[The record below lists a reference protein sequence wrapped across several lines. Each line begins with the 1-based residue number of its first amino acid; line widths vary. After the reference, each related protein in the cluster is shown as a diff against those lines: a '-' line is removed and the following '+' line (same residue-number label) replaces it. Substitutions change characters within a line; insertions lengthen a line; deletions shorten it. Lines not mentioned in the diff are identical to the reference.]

1 MALAAGHGRRGATA
15 QADQHGR
22 AAQDNQV
29 CARAVVA
36 LGDMFFADIAVT
48 AGNHDGLVVPA
59 HLVAPHAG
67 DGHLK
72 TAEVTA
78 DIGAAEFVVEG
89 GAADRP
95 LQHDVQGGHDP
106 PGPAVVPLPGLRQ
119 AGNVQVGHGK
129 PRQPHFRLGAPAHR
143 TLVANLAA
151 GAGAGA
157 GIRRD
162 RRGVVVGF
170 HFHQQVNVFH
180 RVAVLATVGIGVKT
194 ACTVAGDYRCIVR
207 IGGQHVLAAALV
219 GVADHA
225 EQRVLLLLAVDTPA
239 GIEYLVA
246 AVLGIG
252 LGEHH
257 QFHIGGI
264 AAQPGKA
271 VQQVVDFVLRQGQ
284 SQGAV
289 GCRQCGAPATQ
300 CVDGRQWRRRG
311 MLEQLPGCCETVE
324 HDFSHA
330 VVDQCVHPG
339 IPLGG
344 QLRRQ
349 PQVPGHPALQPQDLV
364 QAAIAGYIGGLAGP
378 GRDRAGTGHHQ
389 AQGGTVQVCCRTAAE
404 PRAVLQQ
411 VFQHREFRRGQ
422 GSTQFGEMDVLGV
435 QQLDPRVDQGQFL
448 RQLVAAEVR

>member
-1 MALAAGHGRRGATA
+1 MALAAGHGGRGATA

-22 AAQDNQV
+22 AAQYNQPGPRV
-29 CARAVVA
+29 IVA
-36 LGDMFFADIAVT
+36 LVDMLFADIAVT

-59 HLVAPHAG
+59 HLITLHARG
-67 DGHLK
+67 GHLK

-78 DIGAAEFVVEG
+78 NVGAAKFVIEG

-95 LQHDVQGGHDP
+95 LQHDVQGGYDP
-106 PGPAVVPLPGLRQ
+106 PGPAVVLLPGLRQ
-119 AGNVQVGHGK
+119 AGNIQVGHGK
-129 PRQPHFRLGAPAHR
+129 SRQPHFRLGAPAHCA
-143 TLVANLAA
+143 LVADLATGT
-151 GAGAGA
+151 GACT

-170 HFHQQVNVFH
+170 HFHQQVDVFN
-180 RVAVLATVGIGVKT
+180 RIPVLAAVGVRIKP
-194 ACTVAGDYRCIVR
+194 ARPVASHHRRIVR
-207 IGGQHVLAAALV
+207 VGRQHVLAAAFI

-225 EQRVLLLLAVDTPA
+225 EQGALLLLAIDNPA

-389 AQGGTVQVCCRTAAE
+389 AQGGTVQVCCRAAAE

-411 VFQHREFRRGQ
+411 VFQHRLLRRGQ

-435 QQLDPRVDQGQFL
+435 KQLDPGVDQGQFL